1 MNRIAESGL
10 IGMDGKLRLPMDRVN
25 EFCARNVMK
34 RVIVTFE
41 AVEQGSTEAQL
52 GYYNKYILPT
62 VQSAL
67 KETGELKTE
76 KQTDE
81 WLRQQCAAC
90 YSGPDLLEVRQLDKK
105 QMSEFI
111 DWIKQFAAENLYVY
125 IEDSNF
131 I

>member
-10 IGMDGKLRLPMDRVN
+10 IGTDGKLRLPMDRIN
-25 EFCARNVMK
+25 EFCNHNVGK
-34 RVIVTFE
+34 RMIVTFE
-41 AVEQGSTEAQL
+41 AVEQGSTEAQI

-62 VQSAL
+62 IQSAL

-81 WLRQQCAAC
+81 WLRSQCPEC
-90 YSGPDLLEVRQLDKK
+90 YSGCDLLEIRQMDKQ
-105 QMSEFI
+105 QMSAYI
-111 DWIKQFAAENLYVY
+111 DWLKQYAAENLYVY